1 MILIFFGPP
10 GAGKGTQAKFIAK
23 KLNIV
28 HLSTGDIL
36 RKQLLEKNRL
46 SIALKK
52 IMDSGQLVTDN
63 VLNKIIS
70 ERLNNIDCSNGFI
83 LDGYP
88 RTMEQAIFLESTLK
102 AKNLKIDYILDFII
116 KEEAIIQRIKA
127 RFVAENRDD
136 DDDDVIKTR
145 IANYYKETKPLSN
158 FYKNGF
164 FSAYCTIDGNQKI
177 KKLNTDILKII
188 KNP

>member
-1 MILIFFGPP
+1 MTRFLR
-10 GAGKGTQAKFIAK
+10 
-23 KLNIV
+23 N
-28 HLSTGDIL
+28 DIL
-36 RKQLLEKNRL
+36 RKQLLEKNKL

-63 VLNKIIS
+63 ILNKIIS

-127 RFVAENRDD
+127 RFVAENREDD
-136 DDDDVIKTR
+136 NGDVTKIR
-145 IANYYKETKPLSN
+145 IANYYKQTKPLSN
-158 FYKNGF
+158 YYKNE
-164 FSAYCTIDGNQKI
+164 FSSVYCVIDGNQEVN
-177 KKLNTDILKII
+177 KLNAEILKII
-188 KNP
+188 KKS

>member
-23 KLNIV
+23 ELNIT

-36 RKQLLEKNRL
+36 REQLLKNNEF
-46 SIALKK
+46 SKILKR

-63 VLNKIIS
+63 ILNKIIS

-88 RTMEQAIFLESTLK
+88 RTMEQAFFLESTLK
-102 AKNLKIDYILDFII
+102 YLPD
-116 KEEAIIQRIKA
+116 
-127 RFVAENRDD
+127 
-136 DDDDVIKTR
+136 
-145 IANYYKETKPLSN
+145 
-158 FYKNGF
+158 G
-164 FSAYCTIDGNQKI
+164 GNQI
-177 KKLNTDILKII
+177 
-188 KNP
+188 

>member
-88 RTMEQAIFLESTLK
+88 RTMEQAIFE
-102 AKNLKIDYILDFII
+102 
-116 KEEAIIQRIKA
+116 
-127 RFVAENRDD
+127 
-136 DDDDVIKTR
+136 
-145 IANYYKETKPLSN
+145 
-158 FYKNGF
+158 
-164 FSAYCTIDGNQKI
+164 
-177 KKLNTDILKII
+177 
-188 KNP
+188 

>member
-10 GAGKGTQAKFIAK
+10 GAGKGTQAKFISK
-23 KLNIV
+23 KLNIA

-36 RKQLLEKNRL
+36 RKQLLEKNKL
-46 SIALKK
+46 SITLKK
-52 IMDSGQLVTDN
+52 VMDSGQLVTDN
-63 VLNKIIS
+63 ILNKIIS

-88 RTMEQAIFLESTLK
+88 RTMEQAIFLENTLK
-102 AKNLKIDYILDFII
+102 AKNLKIDFILDFII
-116 KEEAIIQRIKA
+116 NEEAIIQRIKA
-127 RFVAENRDD
+127 RFAAENRDD
-136 DDDDVIKTR
+136 DDDDVIKER

-158 FYKNGF
+158 FYKNRF
-164 FSAYCTIDGNQKI
+164 FSAYCAIDGNQKI

-188 KNP
+188 KKP